1 MFDRDRARLS
11 ARELECLQWAAAGK
25 SDGDIA
31 LLVGISS
38 ATAHFHIEQARKRL
52 GVRTRVEAVAVG
64 VLNGLI

>member
-1 MFDRDRARLS
+1 
-11 ARELECLQWAAAGK
+11 
-25 SDGDIA
+25 

-38 ATAHFHIEQARKRL
+38 ATAHFHIEQAKRRL